1 MIIDLSHRLTA
12 QTAPFPGDPKFEST
26 QVLTDAVDGYNVR
39 AVRFSTHW
47 GTHLDAPAH
56 VNATALDVALIPLT
70 KLYGDCVCIPLN
82 NKGNLKPDSTISLD
96 SLTPFETIINRN
108 KKVLFQT
115 GWNRFWNAPDYFAH
129 APGFSLDALDFL
141 IQAQIELVGFDLPS
155 PCREDDELAGHRLL
169 LNNGVV
175 IVENMTNLDQLP
187 AAPKTFILSAFPL
200 AIEGL
205 DGFPVRAAAFL

>member
-1 MIIDLSHRLTA
+1 MIIDLSHKLTA

-56 VNATALDVALIPLT
+56 VNAAAADVASIPLT
-70 KLYGDCVCIPLN
+70 KLYGECVCIPLN
-82 NKGNLKPDSTISLD
+82 QKGNLTPDSTISLD
-96 SLTPFETIINRN
+96 CLTPFETILNKN

-129 APGFSLDALDFL
+129 APGFSLDALEFL
-141 IQAQIELVGFDLPS
+141 IQAQIELMGFDLPS
-155 PCREDDELAGHRLL
+155 PCREENELAGHCLL
-169 LNNGVV
+169 LNNSVV
-175 IVENMTNLDQLP
+175 VLENLTNLDQLP
-187 AAPKTFILSAFPL
+187 SAPKTFVLSAFPL

>member
-26 QVLTDAVDGYNVR
+26 QVLTDAVDGYNVK

-56 VNATALDVALIPLT
+56 VNAAALDVASIPLT
-70 KLYGDCVCIPLN
+70 KLYGDCICISLN
-82 NKGNLKPDSTISLD
+82 NKGNLKPDSTISLT
-96 SLTPFETIINRN
+96 SLTPFETTINCY

-115 GWNRFWNAPDYFAH
+115 GWSRFWNTPNYFTY
-129 APGFSLDALDFL
+129 APGFSLDALEFL
-141 IQAQIELVGFDLPS
+141 IQAQIELIGFDLPS
-155 PCREDDELAGHRLL
+155 PCREEDELTGHRLL
-169 LNNGVV
+169 LSNGVV
-175 IVENMTNLDQLP
+175 IMENLTNLDQLP
-187 AAPKTFILSAFPL
+187 SAPKPFVLSAFPL